1 MNDDM
6 FKLDIFRE
14 STEERSWKEFIA
26 RKKKEI
32 KGKYSGPGFV
42 DLGDPLKIPFGPQG
56 MAIMEARIR
65 NGLPRAKK
73 GLGIP
78 ILGTTLFIRERD
90 GKIVTESVSRK
101 MGDKARKT
109 N

>member
-14 STEERSWKEFIA
+14 SAEEKSWKEFIA

-32 KGKYSGPGFV
+32 REKYSGPGFV

-65 NGLPRAKK
+65 RGLPRAKK

-78 ILGTTLFIRERD
+78 ILGTTLFIRKEGGEYISENVQEAYELNSD
-90 GKIVTESVSRK
+90 
-101 MGDKARKT
+101 
-109 N
+109 